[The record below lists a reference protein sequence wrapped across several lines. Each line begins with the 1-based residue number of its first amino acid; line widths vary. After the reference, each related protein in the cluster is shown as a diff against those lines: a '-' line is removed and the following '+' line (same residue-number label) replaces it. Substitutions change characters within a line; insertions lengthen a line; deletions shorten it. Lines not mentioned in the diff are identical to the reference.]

1 MNFGIAT
8 MNLAVANKPLLPA
21 KPGESDNASSLLGD
35 SNQAT
40 LPSCRRETRTT
51 VFGRTT

>member
-1 MNFGIAT
+1 

-40 LPSCRRETRTT
+40 LPSCGRETALEKTW
-51 VFGRTT
+51 VYSPALA